1 MPTTKLSDIIDVT
14 IFRDLPQIEGPEK
27 TRFFES
33 GIITRNGLLDELAN
47 SPGKSIELPY
57 WNDLDGSIETNY
69 SSDDPTSDATPQ
81 KVDQGEQIARK
92 AFINQGWQAADLAS
106 ELALGG
112 TAMEAVR
119 ARTDRYF
126 ARQFQ
131 RRLIAATNGVLA
143 DNVAGNSDMVVDVA
157 VETTGAQD
165 ATTRF
170 NRDSFT
176 EALYTA
182 GDSAEIFTTIAV
194 HSAVMAQMVK
204 NNDIDFIPD
213 SNGMA
218 TIPTYLGKR
227 VVVDDGLTVVAGD
240 DGDGGGSGFKYTS
253 VLFGPGAFGYGVG
266 NPLTPVAIDRKEE
279 QGDGGGIE
287 TLWVRNTQI
296 LHPFGFQQ
304 TSTPNGVSFTH
315 AELATAAVWDRVLP
329 RKQIPIAYLVT
340 N

>member
-47 SPGKSIELPY
+47 APGKSIELPY
-57 WNDLDGSIETNY
+57 WNDLDGSAEVNY
-69 SSDDPTSDATPQ
+69 SSDDPASSATPQ
-81 KVDQGEQIARK
+81 KVTQGEQTARK
-92 AFINQGWQAADLAS
+92 AFVNQGWQAADLAS
-106 ELALGG
+106 ELAMGG

-126 ARQFQ
+126 ARQWQ

-143 DNVAGNSDMVVDVA
+143 DNVANDSSDMVIDVA
-157 VETTGAQD
+157 AEATGDQD
-165 ATTRF
+165 AATRF
-170 NRDSFT
+170 NRDAFT

-182 GDSAEIFTTIAV
+182 GDSAEMFTTIAV

-204 NNDIDFIPD
+204 NDDIDFIPD
-213 SNGMA
+213 SLGMA
-218 TIPTYLGKR
+218 TIPTYMGKR
-227 VVVDDGLTVVAGD
+227 VIVDDGLTVTAGST
-240 DGDGGGSGFKYTS
+240 SGFKYTS

-266 NPLTPVAIDRKEE
+266 SPITPVAIDRNEE

-287 TLWVRNTQI
+287 TLWVRNTWL
-296 LHPFGFQQ
+296 LHPFGFEQ
-304 TSTPNGVSFTH
+304 TGTPSGISFTQ
-315 AELATAAVWDRVLP
+315 AELATAAVWSRVLA
-329 RKQIPIAYLVT
+329 RKLVPLSYLVT

>member
-47 SPGKSIELPY
+47 APGKSIELPY
-57 WNDLDGSIETNY
+57 WNDLDGSAEVNY
-69 SSDDPTSDATPQ
+69 SSDDPASSATPQ
-81 KVDQGEQIARK
+81 KVTQGEQTARK
-92 AFINQGWQAADLAS
+92 AFVNQGWQAADLAS
-106 ELALGG
+106 ELAMGG

-126 ARQFQ
+126 ARQWQ

-143 DNVAGNSDMVVDVA
+143 DNVANDSSDMVIDVA
-157 VETTGAQD
+157 AEATGDQD
-165 ATTRF
+165 AATRF
-170 NRDSFT
+170 NRDAFT

-182 GDSAEIFTTIAV
+182 GDSAEMFTTIAV

-204 NNDIDFIPD
+204 NDDIDFIPD
-213 SNGMA
+213 SLGMA
-218 TIPTYLGKR
+218 TIPTYMGKR
-227 VVVDDGLTVVAGD
+227 VIVDDGLTVTAG
-240 DGDGGGSGFKYTS
+240 STNGFKYTS
-253 VLFGPGAFGYGVG
+253 VLFGSGAFGYGVG
-266 NPLTPVAIDRKEE
+266 SPITPVAIDRNEE

-287 TLWVRNTQI
+287 TLWVRNTWL
-296 LHPFGFQQ
+296 LHPFGFEQ
-304 TSTPNGVSFTH
+304 TGTPSGISFTQ
-315 AELATAAVWDRVLP
+315 AELATAAVWSRVLA
-329 RKQIPIAYLVT
+329 RKLVPLSYLVT

>member
-47 SPGKSIELPY
+47 APGKSIELPY
-57 WNDLDGSIETNY
+57 WNDLDGSAEVNY
-69 SSDDPTSDATPQ
+69 SSDDPASSATPQ
-81 KVDQGEQIARK
+81 KVTQGEQTARK
-92 AFINQGWQAADLAS
+92 AFVNQGWQAADLAS
-106 ELALGG
+106 ELAMGG

-126 ARQFQ
+126 ARQWQ

-143 DNVAGNSDMVVDVA
+143 DNVANDSSDMVIDVA
-157 VETTGAQD
+157 AEATGDQD
-165 ATTRF
+165 AATRF
-170 NRDSFT
+170 NRDAFT

-182 GDSAEIFTTIAV
+182 GDSAEMFTTIAV

-204 NNDIDFIPD
+204 NDDIDFIPD
-213 SNGMA
+213 SLGMA
-218 TIPTYLGKR
+218 TIPTYMGKR
-227 VVVDDGLTVVAGD
+227 VIVDDGLTVTAG
-240 DGDGGGSGFKYTS
+240 STNGFKYTS

-266 NPLTPVAIDRKEE
+266 SPITPVAIDRNEE

-287 TLWVRNTQI
+287 TLWVRNTWL
-296 LHPFGFQQ
+296 LHPFGFEQ
-304 TSTPNGVSFTH
+304 TGTPSGISFTQ
-315 AELATAAVWDRVLP
+315 AELATAAVWSRVLA
-329 RKQIPIAYLVT
+329 RKLVPLSYLVT

>member
-47 SPGKSIELPY
+47 APGKSIELPY
-57 WNDLDGSIETNY
+57 WNDLDGSAEVNY
-69 SSDDPTSDATPQ
+69 SSDDPASSATPQ
-81 KVDQGEQIARK
+81 KVTQGEQTARK
-92 AFINQGWQAADLAS
+92 AFVNQGWQAADLAS
-106 ELALGG
+106 ELAMGG

-126 ARQFQ
+126 ARQWQ

-143 DNVAGNSDMVVDVA
+143 DNVANDSSDMVIDVA
-157 VETTGAQD
+157 AEATGDQD
-165 ATTRF
+165 AATRF
-170 NRDSFT
+170 NRDAFT

-182 GDSAEIFTTIAV
+182 GDSAEMFTTIAV

-204 NNDIDFIPD
+204 NDDIDFIPD
-213 SNGMA
+213 SLGMA
-218 TIPTYLGKR
+218 TIPTYMGKR
-227 VVVDDGLTVVAGD
+227 VIVDDGLTVTNAS
-240 DGDGGGSGFKYTS
+240 GSGFKYTS

-266 NPLTPVAIDRKEE
+266 SPITPVAIDRNEE

-287 TLWVRNTQI
+287 TLWVRNTWL

-304 TSTPNGVSFTH
+304 TGTPDGVSFTQE
-315 AELATAAVWDRVLP
+315 ELALAAQWDRVLP
-329 RKQIPIAYLVT
+329 RKNVPMAYLVT

>member
-47 SPGKSIELPY
+47 APGKSIELPY
-57 WNDLDGSIETNY
+57 WNDLDGSAEVNY
-69 SSDDPTSDATPQ
+69 SSDDPASSATPQ
-81 KVDQGEQIARK
+81 KVTQGEQTARK
-92 AFINQGWQAADLAS
+92 AFVNQGWQAADLAS
-106 ELALGG
+106 ELAMGG

-126 ARQFQ
+126 ARQWQ

-143 DNVAGNSDMVVDVA
+143 DNVANDSSDMVIDVA
-157 VETTGAQD
+157 AEATGDQD
-165 ATTRF
+165 AATRF
-170 NRDSFT
+170 NRDAFT

-182 GDSAEIFTTIAV
+182 GDSAEMFTTIAV

-204 NNDIDFIPD
+204 NDDIDFIPD
-213 SNGMA
+213 SLGMA
-218 TIPTYLGKR
+218 TIPTYMGKR
-227 VVVDDGLTVVAGD
+227 VIVDDGLTVTNAS
-240 DGDGGGSGFKYTS
+240 GSGFKYTS

-266 NPLTPVAIDRKEE
+266 SPITPVAIDRNEE

-287 TLWVRNTQI
+287 TLWVRNTWL
-296 LHPFGFQQ
+296 LHPFGFEQ
-304 TSTPNGVSFTH
+304 TGTPSGISFTQ
-315 AELATAAVWDRVLP
+315 AELATAAVWSRVLA
-329 RKQIPIAYLVT
+329 RKLVPLSYLVT